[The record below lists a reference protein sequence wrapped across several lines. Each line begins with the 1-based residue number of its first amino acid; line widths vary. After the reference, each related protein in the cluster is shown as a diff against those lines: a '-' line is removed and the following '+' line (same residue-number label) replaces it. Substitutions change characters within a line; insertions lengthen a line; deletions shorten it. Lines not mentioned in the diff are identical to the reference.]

1 MDWMNAVIQ
10 GVLLG
15 GLYALCAAGLSLVF
29 GIMRVVNLAH
39 GDFII
44 LAAFLSVVVVGV
56 TGLGPFLSLV
66 IVVPLMGGLGYAV
79 QRGLLARTLDRGVL
93 PPLLVTLSLGHHP
106 EPPAADLLGR
116 RPAPG
121 RGWHL
126 HRQHR
131 HRRAAR
137 HRVVSCGRLRRR
149 YAGDRGA
156 TNSLHADVAR
166 PRVPGDGRRPG
177 DRASHGYRQPSHLR
191 AGGRDRV
198 RDRRPRRSVPR
209 DPDDVLSGH
218 RSGPPPRRVRDGRH
232 RWSRIAVGNADGRRH
247 SRDCAHDRCQA
258 RSRLPRADRAS
269 RVPAGAAR
277 AAAGPVREASERD
290 VTAAGYTIER
300 GTTASRLGA
309 RAGAVLVAALVA
321 LPFWGSSGDMRLMV
335 EFLSMLTLA
344 QMWNLLAGYGG
355 LMSVGQQAYVGLG
368 GYALIVLAD
377 FLEVNPFV
385 SVFLAGF
392 VTAAFALPTAAVVFR
407 FQGGYFAVGTW
418 VVAEVYYLL
427 VANSSA
433 LGGGLGRSLQAIR
446 GIARAERERLTYWVA
461 LVVGVGAVALV
472 YVLLRSDRKST
483 RLNSSH

>member
-15 GLYALCAAGLSLVF
+15 GLYALFAAGLSLVF

-44 LAAFLSVVVVGV
+44 LAALLSVVVVGV

-79 QRGLLARTLDRGVL
+79 QRGLLARTLDRRPCRGV
-93 PPLLVTLSLGHHP
+93 
-106 EPPAADLLGR
+106 R
-116 RPAPG
+116 RG
-121 RGWHL
+121 
-126 HRQHR
+126 
-131 HRRAAR
+131 
-137 HRVVSCGRLRRR
+137 
-149 YAGDRGA
+149 
-156 TNSLHADVAR
+156 
-166 PRVPGDGRRPG
+166 
-177 DRASHGYRQPSHLR
+177 
-191 AGGRDRV
+191 
-198 RDRRPRRSVPR
+198 
-209 DPDDVLSGH
+209 PDAVLSGH

-277 AAAGPVREASERD
+277 AAAGAVREASERD

-355 LMSVGQQAYVGLG
+355 LVSVGQQAYVGLG

-377 FLEVNPFV
+377 ILDVNPFV
-385 SVFLAGF
+385 SVFLAGV

-407 FQGGYFAVGTW
+407 ILGGYLALRTW
-418 VVAEVYYLL
+418 LVAEGYRRL
-427 VANSSA
+427 VAHSP
-433 LGGGLGRSLQAIR
+433 
-446 GIARAERERLTYWVA
+446 
-461 LVVGVGAVALV
+461 
-472 YVLLRSDRKST
+472 
-483 RLNSSH
+483 

>member
-15 GLYALCAAGLSLVF
+15 GLYALFAAGLSLVF

-93 PPLLVTLSLGHHP
+93 PPLLVTFGLSVIIQNLLLQIFS
-106 EPPAADLLGR
+106 ADDRRLDAGGISTASIGIAGQLAIGWFPVVVFLVGVLAIAGLQILFTRTALGR
-116 RPAPG
+116 AFRATADDQETVRLMGIDNRHTYGLAVAIAFGIVALAGVCLGIRTTFSPDIGPG
-121 RGWHL
+121 RL
-126 HRQHR
+126 
-131 HRRAAR
+131 
-137 HRVVSCGRLRRR
+137 
-149 YAGDRGA
+149 
-156 TNSLHADVAR
+156 
-166 PRVPGDGRRPG
+166 
-177 DRASHGYRQPSHLR
+177 
-191 AGGRDRV
+191 
-198 RDRRPRRSVPR
+198 
-209 DPDDVLSGH
+209 
-218 RSGPPPRRVRDGRH
+218 
-232 RWSRIAVGNADGRRH
+232 
-247 SRDCAHDRCQA
+247 
-258 RSRLPRADRAS
+258 
-269 RVPAGAAR
+269 
-277 AAAGPVREASERD
+277 
-290 VTAAGYTIER
+290 
-300 GTTASRLGA
+300 
-309 RAGAVLVAALVA
+309 LVA

-355 LMSVGQQAYVGLG
+355 LVSVGQQAYVGLG

-377 FLEVNPFV
+377 FLDVNPFV

-472 YVLLRSDRKST
+472 YVLLRSRRGLALTAIRDSARASESLGINVF
-483 RLNSSH
+483 R